1 MKKELIY
8 IAAPYSHPNSEVREG
23 RLRMVSYYAFTL
35 HKKGI
40 FAYSPLTHDINL
52 AKFGMGDNFADWEE
66 FDLLMLSKCDK
77 LYVLKFPGW
86 EDSVG
91 VTAEIKKAKELKIPI
106 EEINLDSGIFNT
118 IKNKE

>member
-1 MKKELIY
+1 
-8 IAAPYSHPNSEVREG
+8 
-23 RLRMVSYYAFTL
+23 MVSYYAFTL

-40 FAYSPLTHDINL
+40 FAYSPLTHDIHL
-52 AKFGMGDNFADWEE
+52 SKFGIEEGFAHWEE

-77 LYVLKFPGW
+77 LYVLKLPGW
-86 EDSVG
+86 DSSIG

-106 EEINLDSGIFNT
+106 EKVNLDLESLNV